1 MILSYIQDLQV
12 SISGEYDQLEMSK
25 FSTKFFV
32 DNCFSQNQLQII
44 TTLNI
49 LLILHYSLHNV
60 K

>member
-12 SISGEYDQLEMSK
+12 SISGEYDQEMSK

-49 LLILHYSLHNV
+49 LLILQYSLHNV